1 MSLTACN
8 VKNKSGSIRIKRAYE
23 PPSQSDGIRVL
34 VDRLWPRG
42 RSKADLSIH
51 FWLKD
56 VAPSAALRKW
66 FDHDP
71 KKWGEFRTRYEAELG
86 TKRDAIDSLI
96 KHWRKVGV
104 TLVFSAHDSEHNN
117 AVVLADFLRK
127 VARKKKSRVRK

>member
-1 MSLTACN
+1 MTVTAHPARAR
-8 VKNKSGSIRIKRAYE
+8 SSRIRVKRAYE
-23 PPSQSDGIRVL
+23 PPHSSDGIRVL

-42 RSKADLSIH
+42 RSKADLSID

-66 FDHDP
+66 FDHDT

-96 KHWRKVGV
+96 RHGSKGTV
-104 TLVFSAHDSEHNN
+104 TLVFAAHDSEHNN

-127 VARKKKSRVRK
+127 VASKKKSRVRK